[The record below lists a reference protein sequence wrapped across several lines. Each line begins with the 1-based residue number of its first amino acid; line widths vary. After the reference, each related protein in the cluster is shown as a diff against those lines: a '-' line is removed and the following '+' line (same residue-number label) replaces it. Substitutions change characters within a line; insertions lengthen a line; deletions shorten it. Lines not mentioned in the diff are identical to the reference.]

1 MAHKGKSQSSGNS
14 TLNSGTQPPRIS
26 PRLTRV
32 TFIPEFEGGGTL
44 AKPQLD
50 AGGVNQWQNTFL
62 VCARLG
68 FHPNTA
74 KIKKKNLSFGLLAMQ
89 DRCPHH
95 LRALCLGM
103 GSRDLA
109 STCQSSK
116 GIQPFPH
123 IPVVMETG
131 L

>member
-1 MAHKGKSQSSGNS
+1 MNAYCERTAMAHKGKSQSSGNS

-74 KIKKKNLSFGLLAMQ
+74 KIKKKKSQFWSPGNAGQVSPSPARSLPRDGLS
-89 DRCPHH
+89 
-95 LRALCLGM
+95 
-103 GSRDLA
+103 
-109 STCQSSK
+109 
-116 GIQPFPH
+116 
-123 IPVVMETG
+123 
-131 L
+131 